1 MARCISYSM
10 NPVLRRLVSTVEPQA
25 DWYWNRITPSTDR
38 TTFHLNDLAR
48 FKVAWWYILRIPLL
62 PPPFFYLLSCI
73 FIDAHLYARFFF
85 FFFFFIQVSRNAE
98 LFVETGWWKFMHRHI
113 LMRWNTLLWEM
124 MFYVSINLKV
134 NKFKKYF
141 VIFLRVYK
149 YTLINKHVIVWRI
162 KII

>member
-62 PPPFFYLLSCI
+62 PPPFFYPLSCI

-85 FFFFFIQVSRNAE
+85 FFFFFIQVLRNAE
-98 LFVETGWWKFMHRHI
+98 LFVETMDDENLCIGTFLCVRI
-113 LMRWNTLLWEM
+113 LWEM

-134 NKFKKYF
+134 DKFKKYF

-149 YTLINKHVIVWRI
+149 YTLINKHV
-162 KII
+162 

>member
-85 FFFFFIQVSRNAE
+85 FFFFFLSKFRVMRSC
-98 LFVETGWWKFMHRHI
+98 LWKRDDENLCIGIFLCVGIRYFE
-113 LMRWNTLLWEM
+113 RWCFTYRLIWK
-124 MFYVSINLKV
+124 SINLK
-134 NKFKKYF
+134 N
-141 VIFLRVYK
+141 IL
-149 YTLINKHVIVWRI
+149 
-162 KII
+162 